1 MNRDRINSS
10 RGDHNI
16 KNGSF
21 RKMQR
26 VRRRR
31 RRLVILMLL
40 ALLIPAGAALLYLNL
55 FPVFLKSRVVVKEI
69 TEQFDAFDNIRFV
82 FGGSAEQV
90 KVETEADLTKP
101 GDYPILYTYG
111 KRQVSA
117 VLQVRD
123 LTPPELSVHSYTT
136 DEVEEVKP
144 EQFVEKA
151 EDISKVT
158 LSFAD
163 PEIRKNAG
171 TWKIRITAE
180 DESGNRTEKETEL
193 IRVKD
198 EKGPRISGTEDRA
211 RVPGERFGAKEAVS
225 VEDDMDPVP
234 LLEVDDSNLDLS
246 VPGTYYVDY
255 RAKDRSG
262 NQTEVRRKIVVKKK
276 EEKEEKVVYLTFDDG
291 PSANTEKV
299 LDILKKENVKATFFV
314 TGNNPKYNYL
324 MKRAREEGH
333 AIGLHTYTHD
343 YSRVYSSEKA
353 FFDDLQKISDL
364 VEKTTGERSKLL
376 RFPGGSSNLVSAKYT
391 KGIMSSLTKKVREK
405 GYQYFDWN
413 CDSTD
418 AAGNNVPVETLVK
431 NASSGQGKQ
440 INILMHDTDAKDTTV
455 AALPKII
462 ESYRNRGY
470 TFREL
475 TADSFAPQHKVNN

>member
-1 MNRDRINSS
+1 MKREDRNDNRRNHNLRNS
-10 RGDHNI
+10 
-16 KNGSF
+16 SF
-21 RKMQR
+21 RKT
-26 VRRRR
+26 RRRR
-31 RRLVILMLL
+31 KRRYLIILMLL

-171 TWKIRITAE
+171 VWKIRIAAE

-198 EKGPRISGTEDRA
+198 EKGPEITGAEDKTLL
-211 RVPGERFGAKEAVS
+211 PGERFDAMDGVQVS
-225 VEDDMDPVP
+225 DDMDPAPV
-234 LLEVDDSNLDLS
+234 LKADDSQDDLS
-246 VPGTYYVDY
+246 VPGTYYVTY
-255 RAKDRSG
+255 RAEDRSG
-262 NQTEVRRKIVVKKK
+262 NRAEIQRKIVVKRKDVQ
-276 EEKEEKVVYLTFDDG
+276 EEKTVYLTFDDG

>member
-1 MNRDRINSS
+1 MNRES
-10 RGDHNI
+10 RNNNRRDHNLR
-16 KNGSF
+16 NGSF
-21 RKMQR
+21 RRMQ
-26 VRRRR
+26 RRRR
-31 RRLVILMLL
+31 RHLVILMFL
-40 ALLIPAGAALLYLNL
+40 ALLIPAGVALLYLNL
-55 FPVFLKSRVVVKEI
+55 FPIFLKSRVVVKEM
-69 TEQFDAFDNIRFV
+69 TEQFDALDNVRFV
-82 FGGSAEQV
+82 FGGNPEQV

-101 GDYPILYTYG
+101 GDYPIRYTYG
-111 KRQVSA
+111 KRQASA

-123 LTPPELSVHSYTT
+123 LTPPELSVRSYTT

-151 EDISKVT
+151 EDLSKVT
-158 LSFAD
+158 LSFVD
-163 PEIRKNAG
+163 PEIRKEAG
-171 TWKIRITAE
+171 AWKIRIAAE

-193 IRVKD
+193 IRIKD
-198 EKGPRISGTEDRA
+198 ENGPRISGTEERVL
-211 RVPGERFGAKEAVS
+211 VPGEGFDAMEGVS
-225 VEDDMDPVP
+225 AADDMDPAPV
-234 LLEVDDSNLDLS
+234 LEADDNHADLS
-246 VPGTYYVDY
+246 VPGTYYVVY

-262 NQTEVRRKIVVKKK
+262 NQTEIQRKIVVKKA
-276 EEKEEKVVYLTFDDG
+276 ETREEKVVYLTFDDG
-291 PSANTEKV
+291 PSANTERV

-324 MKRAREEGH
+324 MKRAKEEGH

-353 FFDDLQKISDL
+353 YFDDLQKISDL

-462 ESYRNRGY
+462 ESYRSRGY

>member
-1 MNRDRINSS
+1 MKREDRNDNRR
-10 RGDHNI
+10 DHNLR
-16 KNGSF
+16 NSSF
-21 RKMQR
+21 RKT
-26 VRRRR
+26 RRRR
-31 RRLVILMLL
+31 KRRYLIILMLL
-40 ALLIPAGAALLYLNL
+40 ALLIPVGGALLYLNM
-55 FPVFLKSRVVVKEI
+55 FPIFLKSGVVVKEI
-69 TEQFDAFDNIRFV
+69 TEQFDALDNVRFV
-82 FGGSAEQV
+82 FGGKPEQV
-90 KVETEADLTKP
+90 KVEMEADLTKP
-101 GDYPILYTYG
+101 GDYPIRYTYG
-111 KRQVSA
+111 KRQASA

-123 LTPPELSVHSYTT
+123 LTPPELSVHGYTT
-136 DEVEEVKP
+136 DEVEEVRP

-151 EDISKVT
+151 EDLSKVT

-163 PEIRKNAG
+163 PAIRKNAG

-198 EKGPRISGTEDRA
+198 ENGPRISGTEDRVL
-211 RVPGERFGAKEAVS
+211 VPGEGFDAKEAVS

-234 LLEVDDSNLDLS
+234 LLEVDDSSLDLS

-324 MKRAREEGH
+324 MKRAKEEGH

-391 KGIMSSLTKKVREK
+391 KGIMSSLTKKVKEK

-431 NASSGQGKQ
+431 NAASGQGKQ

-470 TFREL
+470 TFQEL

>member
-1 MNRDRINSS
+1 MKREDRNDNRR
-10 RGDHNI
+10 DHNLR
-16 KNGSF
+16 NSSF
-21 RKMQR
+21 RKT
-26 VRRRR
+26 RRRR
-31 RRLVILMLL
+31 KRRYLIILMLL
-40 ALLIPAGAALLYLNL
+40 ALLIPVGGALLYLNM
-55 FPVFLKSRVVVKEI
+55 FPIFLKSGVVVKEI
-69 TEQFDAFDNIRFV
+69 TEQFDALDNVRFV
-82 FGGSAEQV
+82 FGGKPEQV
-90 KVETEADLTKP
+90 KVEMEADLTKP
-101 GDYPILYTYG
+101 GDYPIRYTYG
-111 KRQVSA
+111 KRQASA

-123 LTPPELSVHSYTT
+123 LTPPELSVHGYTT
-136 DEVEEVKP
+136 DEVEEVRP

-151 EDISKVT
+151 EDLSKVT

-163 PEIRKNAG
+163 PAIRKNAG

-198 EKGPRISGTEDRA
+198 ENGPRISGTEDRVL
-211 RVPGERFGAKEAVS
+211 VPGEGFDAKEAVS

-276 EEKEEKVVYLTFDDG
+276 EEKVVYLTFDDG

-324 MKRAREEGH
+324 MKRAKEEGH

-391 KGIMSSLTKKVREK
+391 KGIMSSLTKKVKEK

-431 NASSGQGKQ
+431 NAASGQGKQ

-470 TFREL
+470 TFQEL